1 MQYRVTN
8 LQSTPL
14 IVVGYHFQGAE
25 VRIIEEAA
33 LDTALWWYS
42 VGSGRLLEIEPIDA
56 EVESEVESEVE
67 PEDTSGLKDE
77 KSETAGKEGS
87 TDDDDDDDE
96 GSDDKGSEKSTTS
109 TDGGENE

>member
-42 VGSGRLLEIEPIDA
+42 VGTGRLLEIEPVDA
-56 EVESEVESEVE
+56 EVESEVET
-67 PEDTSGLKDE
+67 EDTSGLKDE

-87 TDDDDDDDE
+87 TDDDDDDDDDDK

>member
-56 EVESEVESEVE
+56 EVESEVE